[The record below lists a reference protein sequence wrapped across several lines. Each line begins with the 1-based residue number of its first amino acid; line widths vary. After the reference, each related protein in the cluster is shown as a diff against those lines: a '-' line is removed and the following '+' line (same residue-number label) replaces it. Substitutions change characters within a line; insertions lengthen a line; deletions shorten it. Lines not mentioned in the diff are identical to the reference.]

1 MARRIERLGEFYHAF
16 LHSAKPQTVSEIAK
30 KLGMHQS
37 IGQRIMQSML
47 RHKQAILYDDEKKPN
62 NKKFYGPTPACFFP
76 AFVHSEEELRRSG
89 KEMKIKKVKTPNIK
103 YFRKEYE
110 TLFEMWSKHD
120 KFLVEVHKVIE
131 KEGYADI
138 KEYKTAEKFKIV
150 MWLRVQTEYEAA
162 KDDMPLQYQ
171 FLIGKEILREKDPEF
186 VNAMESGS
194 EIIEYEGWAGD

>member
-1 MARRIERLGEFYHAF
+1 MARKIWWGEFYHAF
-16 LHSAKPQTVSEIAK
+16 LHSPKPQTVSEIAR
-30 KLGMHQS
+30 KLEMHQA
-37 IGQRIMQSML
+37 IGQRIMQNML
-47 RHKQAILYDDEKKPN
+47 RHKQAILYNDAKKPN
-62 NKKFYGPTPACFFP
+62 NKKYYGPTPACFIV
-76 AFVHSEEELRRSG
+76 AIMKSEEGLQQSG
-89 KEMKIKKVKTPNIK
+89 KEMKIKKVKTPIK
-103 YFRKEYE
+103 RYHKEYE